1 VIGVGLILRKSRFTG
16 NFISL
21 RSLRDLSQA
30 DIALGAPRAPIV
42 AAGHMGCGQVCDQ
55 NPAVVYNQAE
65 DTCLSHFIICIY
77 FDVSVH

>member
-1 VIGVGLILRKSRFTG
+1 VIGVGLILRESRFTG

-55 NPAVVYNQAE
+55 NPAAVHNQTE
-65 DTCLSHFIICIY
+65 DTCLSRYVI
-77 FDVSVH
+77 